1 MVEAIYLGQLQL
13 SAATIEPV
21 WRAADA
27 MQMSELEQHCVK
39 YLLNLAKSDH
49 AGDALR
55 VGTYQLAHDLN
66 KLQLQQQIA
75 LHIAASC
82 HLTSSSGITAL
93 HGILSSPPY
102 DTDTHQLLQLL
113 QQSRVEA
120 WGPTGPHITSVEVIM
135 QLQQQ
140 GVIAACDYLLD
151 AVAWRELSALEIKT
165 AARTR
170 CQDCCHIEQRIVHW
184 LSAESAGTNASPD
197 QQRLKLEVGHQCSV
211 HSREA
216 SSWKV
221 TFFCLGP
228 SLANSISIN
237 DQTLKPRS
245 LHVLSDRGWLSKCL
259 EDGMAADVANAAP
272 GAAGGKEVVVG
283 VNMTGVP
290 MDPSQAASSSR
301 SAAAATRQIAADW
314 AADWA
319 RPS

>member
-1 MVEAIYLGQLQL
+1 MPRPHAVPHMQSICQGSPAQHMYLRILL
-13 SAATIEPV
+13 VRYPCCSIPPTKLVPYSHLLFYV
-21 WRAADA
+21 
-27 MQMSELEQHCVK
+27 QMSELEQHCVK

-165 AARTR
+165 AAR
-170 CQDCCHIEQRIVHW
+170 
-184 LSAESAGTNASPD
+184 
-197 QQRLKLEVGHQCSV
+197 
-211 HSREA
+211 
-216 SSWKV
+216 
-221 TFFCLGP
+221 
-228 SLANSISIN
+228 
-237 DQTLKPRS
+237 
-245 LHVLSDRGWLSKCL
+245 
-259 EDGMAADVANAAP
+259 
-272 GAAGGKEVVVG
+272 
-283 VNMTGVP
+283 
-290 MDPSQAASSSR
+290 
-301 SAAAATRQIAADW
+301 
-314 AADWA
+314 
-319 RPS
+319 